1 MKTTVVLLIT
11 SLMLLFSCSKSGQFF
26 EDFDKYNDRIWISR
40 DFWSIPLE
48 DWKISDGRVEASGD
62 HPKRKLK
69 GKVLTMHRY
78 AWVPWPGTVPVDMPG
93 LHSD

>member
-11 SLMLLFSCSKSGQFF
+11 SLMLLFSCTKSGEFF
-26 EDFDKYNDRIWISR
+26 EDFDKYHDRVWITR

-62 HPKRKLK
+62 HPKRKLN
-69 GKVLTMHRY
+69 L
-78 AWVPWPGTVPVDMPG
+78 
-93 LHSD
+93 L

>member
-48 DWKISDGRVEASGD
+48 DWKISD
-62 HPKRKLK
+62 
-69 GKVLTMHRY
+69 
-78 AWVPWPGTVPVDMPG
+78 
-93 LHSD
+93 